1 MWMAYAIMRECGPNR
16 NEPRGERVIENW
28 LTRKHDE
35 VGRHKLV
42 KGWLKGGDF
51 RKKSKKSMSKDKL
64 QEGDLQVRDQRVM
77 ICFSV
82 D

>member
-1 MWMAYAIMRECGPNR
+1 M
-16 NEPRGERVIENW
+16 
-28 LTRKHDE
+28 
-35 VGRHKLV
+35 
-42 KGWLKGGDF
+42 KGGDF
-51 RKKSKKSMSKDKL
+51 RKKNKKSMSKDKL